1 MRNWKQLRSGNAR
14 KEFQPKKSAEHSFP
28 PKGRWREDAELETA
42 SERKRPE
49 GISAEE
55 VGGTFLPAKGR
66 WREDAELE

>member
-1 MRNWKQLRSGNAR
+1 MSFSVLPRRWKTHNR
-14 KEFQPKKSAEHSFP
+14 EDAEHSFP
-28 PKGRWREDAELETA
+28 AKGRWREDAELETA